1 MYYTKLVLEDHVEMT
16 LNDAFLLIIEERW
29 KLMSDGNGRT
39 KYYMVEG
46 AESWTLNETYDS
58 MTVEESKQN
67 WDAKVQGEQSAFSPS
82 VTRHACIKV
91 WNTESAAQAWV
102 AAVEALDL
110 PGVTISYHG
119 TTDPTV

>member
-1 MYYTKLVLEDHVEMT
+1 MYYTKLIIEDHAEMT
-16 LNDAFLLIIEERW
+16 LNDAYQLAMEERW
-29 KLMSDGNGRT
+29 KLISDGNGRT
-39 KYYMVEG
+39 KYNQITVDG
-46 AESWTLNETYDS
+46 TWILNDALEDFNAQQ
-58 MTVEESKQN
+58 SKQN
-67 WDAKVQGEQSAFSPS
+67 WDEKWASQLVFAPQ
-82 VTRHACIKV
+82 TIYHALIKV